1 LLFNYADHL
10 DLRPYNAY
18 VNSMNWD
25 WEKLQKQQQQRRGP
39 LGGGPPNLDDFSE
52 KFKQFK
58 NFKLPGAKLLV
69 LGIVVLWLLTGI
81 FVVGPAERGVVKR
94 FGEFN
99 RETGPGLHYH
109 MPYPIES
116 VITLNVDQVRRIE
129 IGFRSAARERD
140 FQQGQTR
147 SVEHE
152 SLMLTGDENIVDV
165 QFSVQY
171 QVADAKSYIFN
182 VVGPDDTVKSAAE
195 AAMREVIG
203 KNKID
208 AALTTDKQRI
218 MNQTRELMQQIL
230 DMYNTG
236 ILLVN
241 LQMQNVHPPNEVID
255 AFKDVVSARE
265 DRDRLKN
272 EAEAYRRDI
281 LPRAGGRAEAMVRE
295 AEAFKAMQ
303 VLGAEGD
310 ASRFKAVA
318 DEYKKAK
325 DVTRT
330 RLYLETMERVL
341 QNPDTEKLILSDD
354 ALSKSVPYLPLG
366 QLPRQ
371 PQAGTGKQGGAQ

>member
-1 LLFNYADHL
+1 
-10 DLRPYNAY
+10 
-18 VNSMNWD
+18 
-25 WEKLQKQQQQRRGP
+25 
-39 LGGGPPNLDDFSE
+39 
-52 KFKQFK
+52 
-58 NFKLPGAKLLV
+58 
-69 LGIVVLWLLTGI
+69 
-81 FVVGPAERGVVKR
+81 
-94 FGEFN
+94 
-99 RETGPGLHYH
+99 
-109 MPYPIES
+109 
-116 VITLNVDQVRRIE
+116 
-129 IGFRSAARERD
+129 
-140 FQQGQTR
+140 
-147 SVEHE
+147 
-152 SLMLTGDENIVDV
+152 
-165 QFSVQY
+165 
-171 QVADAKSYIFN
+171 
-182 VVGPDDTVKSAAE
+182 
-195 AAMREVIG
+195 EVIG

>member
-1 LLFNYADHL
+1 
-10 DLRPYNAY
+10 
-18 VNSMNWD
+18 M
-25 WEKLQKQQQQRRGP
+25 
-39 LGGGPPNLDDFSE
+39 DDFNE

-69 LGIVVLWLLTGI
+69 LAAVVLWLLTGI
-81 FVVGPAERGVVKR
+81 FIVGAAERGVVKR
-94 FGEFN
+94 FGQFD

-109 MPYPIES
+109 VPFPIES
-116 VITLNVDQVRRIE
+116 VLTLNVDQVRRIE
-129 IGFRSAARERD
+129 VGFRSAARERD

-147 SVEHE
+147 SVEDE

-171 QVADAKSYIFN
+171 QIADARSYLFN
-182 VVGPDDTVKSAAE
+182 VDQPDTTVKSAAE

-203 KNKID
+203 KNLID

-218 MNQTRELMQQIL
+218 MNQTSELMQEIL
-230 DMYNTG
+230 DSYQTG

-241 LQMQNVHPPNEVID
+241 LQMQNVHPPNEVSD

-281 LPRAGGRAEAMVRE
+281 LPKASGLAEAMIRE
-295 AEAFKAMQ
+295 AEAYQAMQ
-303 VLGAEGD
+303 ILGAQGD
-310 ASRFKAVA
+310 ASRFKSVA

-330 RLYLETMERVL
+330 RLYIETMERVL
-341 QNPDTEKLILSDD
+341 SNPETEKLILSDD
-354 ALSKSVPYLPLG
+354 ALQKSVPYLPLG
-366 QLPRQ
+366 QMQRQAQ
-371 PQAGTGKQGGAQ
+371 PQQAPSAQPQNQGGVQ

>member
-1 LLFNYADHL
+1 MD
-10 DLRPYNAY
+10 
-18 VNSMNWD
+18 
-25 WEKLQKQQQQRRGP
+25 E
-39 LGGGPPNLDDFSE
+39 FSE
-52 KFKQFK
+52 KLKQFK
-58 NFKLPGAKLLV
+58 NFKFPGFKLLIV
-69 LGIVVLWLLTGI
+69 AVVVLWLLTGI
-81 FVVGPAERGVVKR
+81 FIVGPAERGVVKR

-109 MPYPIES
+109 VPYPIES

-129 IGFRSAARERD
+129 IGFRSASQDRN

-147 SVEHE
+147 SVEDE

-165 QFSVQY
+165 QFSIQY
-171 QVADAKSYIFN
+171 QVADAMSYLFN
-182 VVGPDDTVKSAAE
+182 VDGPDATVKSAAE

-203 KNKID
+203 KNRID

-218 MNQTRELMQQIL
+218 MNQTQELMQHIL
-230 DMYNTG
+230 DMYQTG

-265 DRDRLKN
+265 DRDRLRN

-281 LPRAGGRAEAMVRE
+281 LPRAKGRAEAMIRE

-330 RLYLETMERVL
+330 RLYLETMEHVL
-341 QNPDTEKLILSDD
+341 QNPNTEKLILSDD
-354 ALSKSVPYLPLG
+354 ALQKAVPYLPLG
-366 QLPRQ
+366 QLPDAR
-371 PQAGTGKQGGAQ
+371 PRTGGAKTQGGAQ

>member
-1 LLFNYADHL
+1 
-10 DLRPYNAY
+10 
-18 VNSMNWD
+18 
-25 WEKLQKQQQQRRGP
+25 
-39 LGGGPPNLDDFSE
+39 
-52 KFKQFK
+52 
-58 NFKLPGAKLLV
+58 LLV

>member
-1 LLFNYADHL
+1 
-10 DLRPYNAY
+10 
-18 VNSMNWD
+18 
-25 WEKLQKQQQQRRGP
+25 
-39 LGGGPPNLDDFSE
+39 
-52 KFKQFK
+52 
-58 NFKLPGAKLLV
+58 LLV

-94 FGEFN
+94 FGEFS